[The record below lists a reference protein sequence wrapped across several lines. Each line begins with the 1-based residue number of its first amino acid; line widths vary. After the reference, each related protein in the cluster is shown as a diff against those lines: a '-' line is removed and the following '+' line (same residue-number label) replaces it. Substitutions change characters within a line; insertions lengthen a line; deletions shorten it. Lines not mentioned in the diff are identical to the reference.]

1 MKTRQIDKELCKVI
15 EALSEAHPPIK
26 QELLK
31 NSIVTGGCIASML
44 LKEKVNDFDIY
55 FDSLEALVKVM
66 SYFGAQSNA
75 KYLVAFQAGAS
86 VPQQGV
92 YQPPEE
98 EEGIEEVLAD
108 MPEDT
113 AEVHYKLFTDISSL
127 ARNPDV
133 LYISLYYQSVGSWVL
148 GDEQKKTAEKE
159 DKKFFLK
166 FASPNAITLS
176 DKVQLVFRFFGPPEE
191 IHRNY
196 DFVHAT
202 NYWTYKDG
210 LVTNTEALEAILA
223 RELIYKGSRFPLA
236 SIFRT
241 RKFIQRNWTI
251 HIANYVKMAFQLN
264 MLDLTNIH
272 VLREQLTGVDAAY
285 LNAIIK
291 ECAKAPHSIT
301 CEYVCNLVDR
311 IIKGGE
317 EEREDEDADS

>member
-1 MKTRQIDKELCKVI
+1 MKTRQIDKELCKII
-15 EALSEAHPPIK
+15 EALSEAHLPIK

-31 NSIVTGGCIASML
+31 NSIVTGGAIASML
-44 LKEKVNDFDIY
+44 LKEKVHDYDVY

-86 VPQQGV
+86 IPQQGV
-92 YQPPEE
+92 EE
-98 EEGIEEVLAD
+98 EELAD
-108 MPEDT
+108 VPENT
-113 AEVHYKLFTDISSL
+113 PEASYQLFTDISSL
-127 ARNPDV
+127 ADNTDV
-133 LYISLYYQSVGSWVL
+133 LYISLYYQSAGSWVL
-148 GDEQKKTAEKE
+148 GDAQKKTAEKE

-166 FASPNAITLS
+166 FASSNAITLS

-210 LVTNTEALEAILA
+210 LVTNTEALGAILA

-285 LNAIIK
+285 LNAIIR
-291 ECAKAPHSIT
+291 ECAKAPHPIS

-317 EEREDEDADS
+317 EEREDEDDET

>member
-1 MKTRQIDKELCKVI
+1 MKARQIDKELCKVI
-15 EALSEAHPPIK
+15 DALSEAHPPIK
-26 QELLK
+26 QELRK
-31 NSIVTGGCIASML
+31 NSIVTGGAIASML
-44 LKEKVNDFDIY
+44 LKEKVHDYDVY

-86 VPQQGV
+86 IPQEGV
-92 YQPPEE
+92 YQHPEE
-98 EEGIEEVLAD
+98 EEELAD
-108 MPEDT
+108 VPEDT
-113 AEVHYKLFTDISSL
+113 PDVHYKLFTDIGSL

-148 GDEQKKTAEKE
+148 GDAQKKTAEKE

-285 LNAIIK
+285 LNAIIR

-317 EEREDEDADS
+317 EEREDEDDET